1 MEQILT
7 LFSLEDLERIIA
19 DREKAAAEA
28 SYTKS
33 LLQRGP
39 EHIAKKFGEEAVEA
53 IIAAIQDDPDALRAE
68 AADVLFHF
76 LVLMKSRNISL
87 ESILSVLAQRTSQSG
102 HSEKAGRCK

>member
-1 MEQILT
+1 L
-7 LFSLEDLERIIA
+7 LRFSLEDLERIIA
-19 DREKAAAEA
+19 DRESAASEA

-33 LLQRGP
+33 LLQGGS
-39 EHIAKKFGEEAVEA
+39 EYIAKKFGEEAVEV
-53 IIAAIQDDPDALRAE
+53 IIAVVQNDTDAIRAE

-102 HSEKAGRCK
+102 HSEKAGRSK